1 MNSDQA
7 EESRQQLKKT
17 GEMEEW
23 EPAIKPETNT
33 SFQVMWGDVHMSAG
47 TRGDQKRA
55 LDSWELELEAVVSN
69 QTWVLGIEAGS
80 SAIKAN
86 ALNC

>member
-1 MNSDQA
+1 
-7 EESRQQLKKT
+7 
-17 GEMEEW
+17 
-23 EPAIKPETNT
+23 
-33 SFQVMWGDVHMSAG
+33 MWGDVHMSAG

-55 LDSWELELEAVVSN
+55 LDSRELELEAVVSN